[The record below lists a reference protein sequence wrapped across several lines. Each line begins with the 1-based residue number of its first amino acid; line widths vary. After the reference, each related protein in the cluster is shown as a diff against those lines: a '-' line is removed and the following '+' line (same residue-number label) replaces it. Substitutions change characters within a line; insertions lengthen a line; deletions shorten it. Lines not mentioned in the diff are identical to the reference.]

1 MKRPSGLKTRNCLNL
16 LAPSRVRRQVMA
28 ESFDRKWRE
37 LRQHATIESD
47 TQKLAKLIADCR
59 NANR

>member
-1 MKRPSGLKTRNCLNL
+1 
-16 LAPSRVRRQVMA
+16 MA